1 MVKQAPATRRSPTPN
16 LKTFN
21 GILADHAEPMPLIP
35 EEGQMETFIGE
46 ALKQLISDSATKGPV
61 SDAQVE
67 AALKSANEKMAA
79 ASGG

>member
-1 MVKQAPATRRSPTPN
+1 
-16 LKTFN
+16 
-21 GILADHAEPMPLIP
+21 MPLIP

-46 ALKQLISDSATKGPV
+46 ALKGLISDSATKGPV
-61 SDAQVE
+61 SDAEVE